1 MIKGRDIVCTSFVT
15 WDDHWGTP
23 QQLMNR
29 LAEHN
34 RIFFVD
40 QPVSPLSFVT
50 GIRRRGAVAEQLRRW
65 RGGYREVAPNVYAG
79 APPPVLPLRYNLI
92 ANAINAFMLR
102 RWLERQ
108 TKRIGFADPIY
119 WNFQPSM
126 PDLGRAVQPAL
137 SVYHCV
143 DDFASV
149 PHWWNPASSVRAR
162 ERECCIEADVV
173 VCTGRNLVESRRQFN
188 PNIHF
193 VPEGADVSLFATAAL
208 SETVIPD
215 DIAKLP
221 RKVIGYIGVID
232 FRLDVPL
239 IARMAAARPDYSF
252 ALVGPV
258 KSDTQDLEAV
268 RELPNVHFFGNR
280 PIAALPS
287 YIKAMDVC
295 LIPYVLNDYT
305 HHIFPLKLYEY
316 MAAGKPIVAT
326 DMAEMRPYAGE
337 EMAIATTHDAF
348 LAAVDDAIA
357 QDSPERA
364 AARQVTAQGES
375 WDDRIEQICAIIEP
389 MLEKRVRPVVGG
401 MVTAPEA
408 LAELPAEVVVER

>member
-23 QQLMNR
+23 QQLMSR

-40 QPVSPLSFVT
+40 QPVSPLSFAT
-50 GIRRRGAVAEQLRRW
+50 GIRRRSAVTEQLRRW
-65 RGGYREVAPNVYAG
+65 RAGYREVAPNVYAG
-79 APPPVLPLRYNLI
+79 APPPVLPLRYNRI
-92 ANAINAFMLR
+92 ANAINAFVLR
-102 RWLERQ
+102 RWLSRQ
-108 TKRIGFADPIY
+108 TKRLGFKDPIY

-126 PDLGRAVQPAL
+126 PDLGRAVRPAL

-149 PHWWNPASSVRAR
+149 PHWWNPPSSVRAR
-162 ERECCIEADVV
+162 ERECCLEADVV
-173 VCTGRNLVESRRQFN
+173 VCTGRKLIESRRQFN
-188 PNIHF
+188 ANIHF

-208 SETVIPD
+208 DGTVVPD

-221 RKVIGYIGVID
+221 GNVIGYIGVID
-232 FRLDVPL
+232 FRLDAAL
-239 IARMAAARPDYSF
+239 LARLAKERPGDSL

-258 KSDTQDLEAV
+258 KSDTQDLQALHD
-268 RELPNVHFFGNR
+268 LPNVHFFGNR
-280 PIAALPS
+280 PIEALPA

-326 DMAEMRPYAGE
+326 DMEEMRPYAGD
-337 EMAIATTHDAF
+337 EMTVATTHDAF
-348 LAAVDDAIA
+348 LAAVAEAIERA
-357 QDSPERA
+357 SPERA
-364 AARQVTAQGES
+364 AARQATAQGES
-375 WDDRIEQICAIIEP
+375 WSDRVERISAILEP
-389 MLEKRVRPVVGG
+389 M
-401 MVTAPEA
+401 M
-408 LAELPAEVVVER
+408 AEREPPAVLGTMTPAEVMVER

>member
-1 MIKGRDIVCTSFVT
+1 MIEGRDIVCMSFVT

-23 QQLMNR
+23 QQQMSR
-29 LAEHN
+29 LAERN

-40 QPVSPLSFVT
+40 QPVSPLSFAT
-50 GIRRRGAVAEQLRRW
+50 GIRRRGAVAEQIKRW
-65 RGGYREVAPNVYAG
+65 RGGYREVAKNVFAG
-79 APPPVLPLRYNLI
+79 APPPVLPLRYNRT
-92 ANAINAFMLR
+92 ANAINAFVLR
-102 RWLERQ
+102 RWLARQ
-108 TKRIGFADPIY
+108 TKRLGFRDPIY
-119 WNFQPSM
+119 WNFQPSL
-126 PDLGRAVQPAL
+126 PGLASAVRPAL

-162 ERECCIEADVV
+162 ERECCLEADVV
-173 VCTGRNLVESRRQFN
+173 ICTGRKLAESRRQFN

-193 VPEGADVSLFATAAL
+193 VPEGADVGLFASAARAETA
-208 SETVIPD
+208 IPD

-221 RKVIGYIGVID
+221 GKVVGYIGVID
-232 FRLDVPL
+232 FRLDVAL
-239 IARMAAARPDYSF
+239 LARIARERPQYSI

-258 KSDTQDLEAV
+258 KSDTHDLQAL

-280 PIAALPS
+280 PIEVLPG

-326 DMAEMRPYAGE
+326 DMEEMRPYAGD
-337 EMAIATTHDAF
+337 EMAIATTHGAF
-348 LAAVDDAIA
+348 LAAIDEAIVL
-357 QDSPERA
+357 DSPERA
-364 AARQVTAQGES
+364 AARQATAQGES
-375 WDDRIEQICAIIEP
+375 WDDRVERVSAILGPLLGERASP
-389 MLEKRVRPVVGG
+389 ATHGTL
-401 MVTAPEA
+401 APAEA
-408 LAELPAEVVVER
+408 LVEG